1 MLFRSALKALKR
13 MYYQKGSSLQID
25 SQGRVENGLLVRHL
39 VLPGHADES
48 EQVLRSIAEELSPGI
63 NISLMSQYHPVP
75 YVKNHNLLN
84 RTLLKSEY
92 MDVVEAMEKLGFRN
106 GWLQDMDSY
115 INYKPDFKREH
126 PFE

>member
-1 MLFRSALKALKR
+1 MTGVQTCALP
-13 MYYQKGSSLQID
+13 IC
-25 SQGRVENGLLVRHL
+25 
-39 VLPGHADES
+39 
-48 EQVLRSIAEELSPGI
+48 
-63 NISLMSQYHPVP
+63 
-75 YVKNHNLLN
+75 
-84 RTLLKSEY
+84 TLLKSEY